1 MAEIVGLIASIIS
14 IIEGI
19 NKSNGFVRMHVHST
33 SSIRKE
39 IVPILT
45 KLAAFAGLLQALKL
59 QAEFDERDQNRFQI
73 LTHIDGP
80 LHACRHAAKAVE
92 NRLDRIIS
100 IGSLSFGKVL
110 DKNCLSA
117 LQIFDQTKP
126 VLELALEA
134 DQRYVTRLSHFVFK
148 LIVGLQDSRE
158 IDRVVYS
165 ID

>member
-1 MAEIVGLIASIIS
+1 MAEIVGLIGSIIG

-19 NKSNGFVRMHVHST
+19 NISKSFVKMHVHSI

-39 IVPILT
+39 IVPILA
-45 KLAAFAGLLQALKL
+45 KLTAFAGLLQALKL
-59 QAEFDERDQNRFQI
+59 EAEFDERDKDRFQI

-80 LHACRHAAKAVE
+80 LHACRHAAKTIE

-126 VLELALEA
+126 ILELALEA
-134 DQRYVTRLSHFVFK
+134 DQRQETRNFPSA
-148 LIVGLQDSRE
+148 
-158 IDRVVYS
+158 
-165 ID
+165 